1 MLLELSVDAV
11 LGDAL
16 CVGFLSFS
24 GDSTVFGELSV
35 NVLMSRDL
43 LEFKFILISI
53 GGLERYANNSCLSSL
68 IEVWIDLSDSV
79 LDVWIIFS
87 TDSLSC
93 AAFASDLFLS
103 SSRLLLVCSFKIEI
117 ASLDFVSV

>member
-11 LGDAL
+11 FGEVL
-16 CVGFLSFS
+16 CVGFLGCA
-24 GDSTVFGELSV
+24 GDYTVFGELSV